1 MASLNEEIVEW
12 ANSRPTWQRHILAR
26 LAAGQKLEESHYR
39 EIASKL
45 SQQGNFPTKRLNL
58 ADTLGSR
65 DSANQ
70 VSFLEI
76 AEVSNVNALTLGQN
90 LTFAGNGITVV
101 YGDNGSGKSGYA
113 RLLKQIA
120 GARDREEVLTDI
132 FTDHG
137 DSKPQAH
144 ITVSVGNARQ
154 TPFVWPEETLSEVRQ
169 IRFYD
174 ESCGSAYLTTESEVT
189 YRPTALFL
197 LDGLVKACDAVRS
210 ELDKLLRETNA
221 QVRALPHLPEQGPA
235 AAFLDNLSATTSMSE
250 IDQVC
255 QVAEDTETVIAELLE
270 EEARLRASDPPEE
283 RRRTFDLAKRY
294 ELLANRLALLDRK
307 VGPLAVRDATQRI
320 REARESRRSVERA
333 MTAAHRDN
341 PLSGVGSPR
350 WRSLWEAARDYSNV
364 EAYPDQQF
372 PCTSSESRCV
382 LCHQDLDA
390 EARSRLDRFESSI
403 QDMSEYRA
411 QRAEQ
416 EADNLLASMKS
427 MTQTPT
433 EIEVALELLTPE
445 QSHLMSQ
452 YRAKLGAYEDAV
464 DSLVNGVGT
473 DANEEDHRDH
483 LESQLR
489 SFASKLRE
497 SADRM
502 DADEYSKQLDELSQ
516 RRLDLQDRLLLS
528 GARVTIEEE
537 IERLKLRAEIEVAKR
552 QTDTMTITR
561 NAAELTRA
569 HVTTVVRDRFTR
581 ESERLNVD
589 RVTLKDT
596 GGHKG
601 RLHHKPTFVGAV
613 QDVPMPKVLSE
624 GEQTALGL
632 AGFFTE
638 AYLDESLS
646 AIVLDDPV
654 SSLDHIRRGHVASRL
669 ADLATRR
676 QVIVFTHDIAFVS
689 ELRRAST
696 EKEVDFTERS
706 VERHHIRG
714 PGECHDVHPWKAK
727 DIKTRLG
734 DLRSTLDQIRRD
746 CDEWSQEEYEKET
759 SEWAGKLSETWERM
773 VRQEIVDYIFDQST
787 QEIRPKMVRLLGH
800 ITEADNR
807 EFQDSYSHVSRWSR
821 RHDKSPELNYVAPS
835 IDEMRTELD
844 LVKAWFTRIKEYRT

>member
-12 ANSRPTWQRHILAR
+12 ANNRPPWQRHILVR
-26 LAAGQKLEESHYR
+26 LAAGDKFEDSHYR

-58 ADTLGSR
+58 ADTLGGR

-70 VSFLEI
+70 VSLLEI

-137 DSKPQAH
+137 NSKPQAQ
-144 ITVSVGNARQ
+144 ITVSVDNAKQ
-154 TPFVWPEETLSEVRQ
+154 TPFVWPEEILPEVRQ
-169 IRFYD
+169 IGFYD

-189 YRPTALFL
+189 YRPTAIFL
-197 LDGLVKACDAVRS
+197 LDGLINACDGVRS
-210 ELDKLLRETNA
+210 ELDRLLHETHA
-221 QVRALPHLPEQGPA
+221 QGELPHLSEQGIA

-255 QVAEDTETVIAELLE
+255 QVAENTETVIAELLE

-283 RRRTFDLAKRY
+283 RRRAHGLAKRY
-294 ELLANRLALLDRK
+294 ELLAKRLELLNLK
-307 VGPLAVRDATQRI
+307 VGPLAARDATQRI
-320 REARESRRSVERA
+320 REARELRRSVERA

-372 PCTSSESRCV
+372 PCTSSESKCV

-390 EARSRLDRFESSI
+390 DARSRLDRFESSV
-403 QDMSEYRA
+403 QDMSEHRA
-411 QRAEQ
+411 QKAEK

-427 MTQTPT
+427 ITQTPS
-433 EIEVALELLTPE
+433 EIDVALELLTPE
-445 QSHLMSQ
+445 GPDLVSQ
-452 YRAKLGAYEDAV
+452 YRKTLSEYEDAV
-464 DSLVNGVGT
+464 QSLSNGVEI
-473 DANEEDHRDH
+473 DIDEEDHHNH
-483 LESQLR
+483 LEGQLR
-489 SFASKLRE
+489 DFASKLQDA
-497 SADRM
+497 ADRM
-502 DADEYSKQLDELSQ
+502 DADEYSKQLDELTQ

-528 GARVTIEEE
+528 GARVTIEGE
-537 IERLKLRAEIEVAKR
+537 IERLKLRADIEVAKR
-552 QTDTMTITR
+552 QTDTMTMTKK
-561 NAAELTRA
+561 AAELTRS

-601 RLHHKPTFVGAV
+601 RLHHQPAFVGAV
-613 QDVPMPKVLSE
+613 QDVSMPRVLSE

-676 QVIVFTHDIAFVS
+676 QVIIFTHDIAFVS

-746 CDEWSQEEYEKET
+746 CGEWSQEEYEKET

-773 VRQEIVDYIFDQST
+773 IRQEIVDYIFDQST

-800 ITEADNR
+800 ITETDNKK
-807 EFQDSYSHVSRWSR
+807 FQDSYGHVSRWSR

-835 IDEMRTELD
+835 IEEMEAELD
-844 LVKAWFTRIKEYRT
+844 VVKTWFIRIRKYRT